1 MSTTCMFVPSPLGD
15 ILLRAEDDALTG
27 LFFVGQKYFP
37 AMDAASVAPRCAS
50 PDEFPRTLPRV
61 LRDAQVQLVEYFAGE
76 RHAFTLPLRPRGTA
90 FQRSVWDQLVRIPYG
105 EIESYG
111 RIARRLGLAA
121 GSARA
126 VGAANGRNPVSIVV
140 PCHRVISSA
149 GDLTGY
155 AGGLHRKQALLSLE
169 RPASVQQQQ
178 IALL

>member
-1 MSTTCMFVPSPLGD
+1 MTTICMFVPSPLGD

-37 AMDAASVAPRCAS
+37 SMDSASVTLRCAS
-50 PDEFPRTLPRV
+50 PQDVPRTLPRV
-61 LRDAQVQLVEYFAGE
+61 LHDAQVQLAEYFAGE
-76 RHAFTLPLRPRGTA
+76 RQDFALPLRPRGTA

-140 PCHRVISSA
+140 PCHRVVSSA

-169 RPASVQQQQ
+169 RPAVVQQQQ